1 MNNICRYCGSEYE
14 AKTMRSMYCST
25 RCCRS
30 ADRDNKRMK
39 YVGKREQVCVV
50 CGVELPKYKTRYC
63 SDKCRIWSSNVS
75 KGVCQDHGLLTR
87 QCVVCGKEFKTFKSR
102 KITCSEECRCKNH
115 WISRDKRYKGIT
127 IDSDISLFKLAKR
140 DNNICQ
146 ICGLEVNWEDKNKVN
161 GHVICGRMYPSIDH
175 VKPISKGGLHSWN
188 NVQLAHIRC
197 NSSKCNRYVG

>member
-1 MNNICRYCGSEYE
+1 MNKICEYCGKEFILTNGNQKFCSYACKEE
-14 AKTMRSMYCST
+14 KHKERMRMNYI
-25 RCCRS
+25 
-30 ADRDNKRMK
+30 
-39 YVGKREQVCVV
+39 GKREPKCIV
-50 CGVELPKYKTRYC
+50 CGKELPKFKSKYC
-63 SDKCRIWSSNVS
+63 SDKCRTWAGHVS
-75 KGVCQDHGLLTR
+75 VGVCQDHGLLTR